1 MITLYD
7 AKKAISKLLK
17 ATNITEVYYI
27 DDIFQDDKEID
38 EHFEEFLAAIEECLS
53 EGHTEDIPKKII
65 YAGIDNLEDEVRR
78 WWTEVTLDQKKQML
92 KRYISGYEENRQ
104 PTVSIQ
110 AVMDERCICCSPSV
124 WDKEYKTNVKAK
136 ISAGQSILLLF
147 DYALSKERTG
157 LQYAEEALDLDTDCA
172 YCGII
177 SNQFRIDNEFQQRD
191 DYKKQ
196 NPKHYIYPLSKER
209 LTIDTEDYSAFISG
223 LKNILW
229 VKHIELIKEHTNA
242 ILQKAFN
249 ETINRYLDI
258 QPPTYKQIIVDSSYT
273 EGCQEIDTTLRLF
286 QIILDKKIKESIT
299 EDTLSLINKNS
310 DLILDIQA
318 QSDVNCQYPEVNDQA
333 ISFIKD
339 ERFLDGSI
347 INSIYAPIQNGDLFK
362 INKTLYILLCQ
373 PCNISIRS
381 EGKRGNND
389 YDTGFLVK
397 LDLTKNIGVSK
408 KHTFYSVWSKIEN
421 ELQNKG
427 IRPEILQ
434 SQKKE
439 LAKLLELEN
448 ASNIPLTFKIG
459 NPGKLYTVRLKDFHT
474 FSLSLLDS
482 VSFNKDGKAII
493 NSVTTGRPIWLHRN
507 LYERQ
512 KQIIDQ
518 MKDWRQFKHN
528 LNELCYDCQWLFDIK
543 AISSKLFNGI
553 KYEYSENDQIILP
566 IQRIGHYRRPYSDD
580 LLTQFSHYISRAG
593 FPHPFVKM

>member
-1 MITLYD
+1 MITLDD

-65 YAGIDNLEDEVRR
+65 YAGIENLEDEVRR
-78 WWTEVTLDQKKQML
+78 WWTEMTLDQKKQML

-347 INSIYAPIQNGDLFK
+347 INSIYAPIQNGDIFK

-427 IRPEILQ
+427 VRPEILQ

>member
-1 MITLYD
+1 MVTLD
-7 AKKAISKLLK
+7 QAKTAISKLLK

-38 EHFEEFLAAIEECLS
+38 EHFEEFLTAIEERHS
-53 EGHTEDIPKKII
+53 NGQTEDLPDKII
-65 YAGIDNLEDEVRR
+65 YAGTANLEDEVRR
-78 WWTEVTLDQKKQML
+78 WWSEMTLDRKKQML
-92 KRYISGYEENRQ
+92 KRYTPEKEEDEQ
-104 PTVSIQ
+104 PAVSIQ
-110 AVMDERCICCSPSV
+110 AVMDGQCICCSPSV
-124 WDKEYKTNVKAK
+124 WDKEYKTYVKAK
-136 ISAGQSILLLF
+136 INAGQSILLLF

-177 SNQFRIDNEFQQRD
+177 SNKFRIDNEFQQRV

-196 NPKHYIYPLSKER
+196 KPKHYIYPLSKER

-299 EDTLSLINKNS
+299 EETLSRINKES
-310 DLILDIQA
+310 DIILNIQN
-318 QSDVNCQYPEVNDQA
+318 QYNVDSSHPKVNKQA
-333 ISFIKD
+333 TDFIKD

-347 INSIYAPIQNGDLFK
+347 INTLYAPIQNGDIFK
-362 INKTLYILLCQ
+362 IEDNLWILLCQ
-373 PCNISIRS
+373 PCNISIRKNGDRS
-381 EGKRGNND
+381 NK
-389 YDTGFLVK
+389 YDTGFLVRLVPTDKVTSTSSK
-397 LDLTKNIGVSK
+397 LDQICKDVKNMFPKETKAINAQVINSYKKEIQHILASK
-408 KHTFYSVWSKIEN
+408 DQLNYSLSFEIEN
-421 ELQNKG
+421 IEYTAQL
-427 IRPEILQ
+427 
-434 SQKKE
+434 
-439 LAKLLELEN
+439 N
-448 ASNIPLTFKIG
+448 AFQTM
-459 NPGKLYTVRLKDFHT
+459 
-474 FSLSLLDS
+474 SLSLLDN
-482 VSFNKDGKAII
+482 VSFNKEGNAII
-493 NSVTTGRPIWLHRN
+493 DFTEVDLPQGLHRN
-507 LYERQ
+507 LSKRYQNIKAEF
-512 KQIIDQ
+512 
-518 MKDWRQFKHN
+518 KDWMQIKEN
-528 LNELCYDCQWLFDIK
+528 VNNLCYDCQWLFGMK
-543 AISSKLFNGI
+543 AIFSKYFNGI
-553 KYEYSENDQIILP
+553 KYEYSENNQVIILP

>member
-347 INSIYAPIQNGDLFK
+347 INSIYAPIQNGDIFK

-427 IRPEILQ
+427 VRPEILQ

>member
-196 NPKHYIYPLSKER
+196 NPKYYIYPLSKER

-347 INSIYAPIQNGDLFK
+347 INSIYAPIQNGDIFK

-397 LDLTKNIGVSK
+397 LDLTKNIGISK

-427 IRPEILQ
+427 VRPEILQ

>member
-1 MITLYD
+1 MITLDD

-78 WWTEVTLDQKKQML
+78 WWTEMTLDQKKQML

-157 LQYAEEALDLDTDCA
+157 LQYAEEALALDTDCA

-273 EGCQEIDTTLRLF
+273 EGCQEIDTILRLF

-318 QSDVNCQYPEVNDQA
+318 QSDVNCEYPEVNDQA

-347 INSIYAPIQNGDLFK
+347 INSIYAPIQNGDIFK

-427 IRPEILQ
+427 VRPEILQ

>member
-1 MITLYD
+1 MITLDD

-157 LQYAEEALDLDTDCA
+157 LQYAEEALALDTDCA

-273 EGCQEIDTTLRLF
+273 EGCQEIDTILRLF

-318 QSDVNCQYPEVNDQA
+318 QSDVNCEYPEVNDQA

-347 INSIYAPIQNGDLFK
+347 INSIYAPIQNGDIFK

-427 IRPEILQ
+427 VRPEILQ

>member
-1 MITLYD
+1 MITLD
-7 AKKAISKLLK
+7 KAKEIISKLLK
-17 ATNITEVYYI
+17 ASNINNVYYI

-38 EHFEEFLAAIEECLS
+38 EHFEEFSAATEECLS
-53 EGHTEDIPKKII
+53 KGHTEDIPDEII
-65 YAGIDNLEDEVRR
+65 YAGPGNLENEVRR
-78 WWTEVTLDQKKQML
+78 WWAKMSLDKKEQML
-92 KRYISGYEENRQ
+92 KKYVSEKTEKSAI
-104 PTVSIQ
+104 SIQ
-110 AVMDERCICCSPSV
+110 EVMGELCICCSPSI
-124 WDKEYKTNVKAK
+124 WDEKYKTDAQEK
-136 ISAGQSILLLF
+136 INAGQSILLLF
-147 DYALSKERTG
+147 DYALSKGRNG
-157 LQYAEEALDLDTDCA
+157 LEYAEEALALDTDCA

-177 SNQFRIDNEFQQRD
+177 SNQFRIDDEFQQRD
-191 DYKKQ
+191 EYKKQ
-196 NPKHYIYPLSKER
+196 NSKYYIYPLAKER
-209 LTIDTEDYSAFISG
+209 LTIKTDDYSAFISG

-229 VKHIELIKEHTNA
+229 VKHIELIKKHTKEIIQNA
-242 ILQKAFN
+242 FDKTLDQ
-249 ETINRYLDI
+249 YLEI
-258 QPPTYKQIIVDSSYT
+258 QPPTYKQIIIDSSFT

-299 EDTLSLINKNS
+299 EDTLSQINKNS

-318 QSDVNCQYPEVNDQA
+318 QSDVNCQYPKVNDQA

-347 INSIYAPIQNGDLFK
+347 INSIYAPIQNGDIFK

-408 KHTFYSVWSKIEN
+408 NHTFYSVWSKIED
-421 ELQNKG
+421 ELKNKG
-427 IRPEILQ
+427 VQPEVLQ

-448 ASNIPLTFKIG
+448 ASNIPLIFEIG
-459 NPGKLYTVRLKDFHT
+459 NPGKLYTARLKDFHT

-493 NSVTTGRPIWLHRN
+493 NSATTERPMWLHRN

-512 KQIIDQ
+512 KQIVDQ
-518 MKDWRQFKHN
+518 MKDWRQFKQN
-528 LNELCYDCQWLFDIK
+528 LSELCYDCQWLFDIK
-543 AISSKLFNGI
+543 AISSKFFNGI
-553 KYEYSENDQIILP
+553 KYQYSENDQIILP

>member
-347 INSIYAPIQNGDLFK
+347 INSIYAPIQNGDIFK

>member
-1 MITLYD
+1 MITLDD

-78 WWTEVTLDQKKQML
+78 WWTEMTLDQKKQML

-347 INSIYAPIQNGDLFK
+347 INSIYAPIQNGDIFK

-427 IRPEILQ
+427 VRPEILQ

>member
-78 WWTEVTLDQKKQML
+78 WWTEVTLDPKKQML

>member
-566 IQRIGHYRRPYSDD
+566 IQRIGHYRR
-580 LLTQFSHYISRAG
+580 
-593 FPHPFVKM
+593 

>member
-1 MITLYD
+1 MITLDD

-78 WWTEVTLDQKKQML
+78 WWTEMKLDQKKQML

-347 INSIYAPIQNGDLFK
+347 INSIYAPIQNGDIFK

-427 IRPEILQ
+427 VRPEILQ

>member
-1 MITLYD
+1 MITLDD

-65 YAGIDNLEDEVRR
+65 YAGIDNLEEEVRR
-78 WWTEVTLDQKKQML
+78 WWTEMTLDQKKQML

-273 EGCQEIDTTLRLF
+273 EGCHEIDTTLRLF

-347 INSIYAPIQNGDLFK
+347 INSIYAPIQNGDIFK

-427 IRPEILQ
+427 VRPEILQ

>member
-1 MITLYD
+1 MITLD
-7 AKKAISKLLK
+7 HAKNAISKLLN

-38 EHFEEFLAAIEECLS
+38 EHFEEFSVAIEVCLS
-53 EGHTEDIPKKII
+53 EGHTEDIPEKII
-65 YAGIDNLEDEVRR
+65 YAGPDNLEYEVRR
-78 WWTEVTLDQKKQML
+78 WWAEMTLDQKKQML
-92 KRYISGYEENRQ
+92 KRYFSGKEKGRQ
-104 PTVSIQ
+104 PAVSIQ
-110 AVMDERCICCSPSV
+110 DVMDERCICCSPSV
-124 WDKEYKTNVKAK
+124 WDKEYKTDVKAK
-136 ISAGQSILLLF
+136 INAGQSILLLF

-177 SNQFRIDNEFQQRD
+177 SNKFRIDNEFQQRD
-191 DYKKQ
+191 DYKKR

-209 LTIDTEDYSAFISG
+209 LTIAPKDYSAFISG

-229 VKHIELIKEHTNA
+229 VKHIELIKEHTNV

-299 EDTLSLINKNS
+299 EDSLSLININS
-310 DLILDIQA
+310 DLILNIQA

-333 ISFIKD
+333 INFIKD

-347 INSIYAPIQNGDLFK
+347 INSIYAPIQNGDIFK
-362 INKTLYILLCQ
+362 IHKTLYILLCQ

-421 ELQNKG
+421 VLQNKG
-427 IRPEILQ
+427 IQPEILQ

-439 LAKLLELEN
+439 LANLLELEN
-448 ASNIPLTFKIG
+448 ASNIPLAFKIG

-493 NSVTTGRPIWLHRN
+493 NSVTTERPVWLHRN

>member
-1 MITLYD
+1 MITLDD

-27 DDIFQDDKEID
+27 YDIFQDDKEID

-78 WWTEVTLDQKKQML
+78 WWTEMTLDQKKQML

-157 LQYAEEALDLDTDCA
+157 LQYAEEALALDTDCA

-273 EGCQEIDTTLRLF
+273 EGCQEIDTILRLF

-318 QSDVNCQYPEVNDQA
+318 QSDVNCEYPEVNDQA

-347 INSIYAPIQNGDLFK
+347 INSIYAPIQNGDIFK

-427 IRPEILQ
+427 VRPEILQ

>member
-1 MITLYD
+1 MITLDD

-78 WWTEVTLDQKKQML
+78 WWTEMTLDQKKQML

-347 INSIYAPIQNGDLFK
+347 INSIYAPIQNGDIFK

-427 IRPEILQ
+427 VRPGIL
-434 SQKKE
+434 K
-439 LAKLLELEN
+439 
-448 ASNIPLTFKIG
+448 
-459 NPGKLYTVRLKDFHT
+459 
-474 FSLSLLDS
+474 
-482 VSFNKDGKAII
+482 
-493 NSVTTGRPIWLHRN
+493 
-507 LYERQ
+507 
-512 KQIIDQ
+512 
-518 MKDWRQFKHN
+518 
-528 LNELCYDCQWLFDIK
+528 
-543 AISSKLFNGI
+543 
-553 KYEYSENDQIILP
+553 
-566 IQRIGHYRRPYSDD
+566 
-580 LLTQFSHYISRAG
+580 
-593 FPHPFVKM
+593 

>member
-104 PTVSIQ
+104 PAVSIQ

-347 INSIYAPIQNGDLFK
+347 INSIYAPIQNGDIFK

-427 IRPEILQ
+427 VRPEILQ

>member
-196 NPKHYIYPLSKER
+196 NPKYYIYPLSKER

-347 INSIYAPIQNGDLFK
+347 INSIYAPIQNGDIFK

-427 IRPEILQ
+427 VRPEILQ

>member
-53 EGHTEDIPKKII
+53 EGHTEDIPKRII

-347 INSIYAPIQNGDLFK
+347 INSIYAPIQNGDIFK

-397 LDLTKNIGVSK
+397 LDLTKNIRVSK

-427 IRPEILQ
+427 VRPEILQ

-459 NPGKLYTVRLKDFHT
+459 NPGKLYTIRLKDFHT

>member
-17 ATNITEVYYI
+17 ATNITEAYYI

-347 INSIYAPIQNGDLFK
+347 INSIYAPIQNGDIFK

-427 IRPEILQ
+427 VRPEILQ

>member
-196 NPKHYIYPLSKER
+196 NPEHYIYPLSKER

-347 INSIYAPIQNGDLFK
+347 INSIYAPIQNGDIFK

-427 IRPEILQ
+427 VRPEILQ

>member
-1 MITLYD
+1 
-7 AKKAISKLLK
+7 
-17 ATNITEVYYI
+17 
-27 DDIFQDDKEID
+27 
-38 EHFEEFLAAIEECLS
+38 
-53 EGHTEDIPKKII
+53 
-65 YAGIDNLEDEVRR
+65 
-78 WWTEVTLDQKKQML
+78 
-92 KRYISGYEENRQ
+92 
-104 PTVSIQ
+104 
-110 AVMDERCICCSPSV
+110 MDERCICCSPSV

-136 ISAGQSILLLF
+136 IRAGQSILLLF

-347 INSIYAPIQNGDLFK
+347 INSIYAPIQNGDIFK

-448 ASNIPLTFKIG
+448 ASNIPLTFKSGIRE
-459 NPGKLYTVRLKDFHT
+459 NYILYD
-474 FSLSLLDS
+474 
-482 VSFNKDGKAII
+482 
-493 NSVTTGRPIWLHRN
+493 
-507 LYERQ
+507 
-512 KQIIDQ
+512 
-518 MKDWRQFKHN
+518 
-528 LNELCYDCQWLFDIK
+528 
-543 AISSKLFNGI
+543 
-553 KYEYSENDQIILP
+553 
-566 IQRIGHYRRPYSDD
+566 
-580 LLTQFSHYISRAG
+580 
-593 FPHPFVKM
+593 

>member
-347 INSIYAPIQNGDLFK
+347 INSINAPILNGDLFK

>member
-1 MITLYD
+1 MVTLD
-7 AKKAISKLLK
+7 QAKTAISKLLK

-38 EHFEEFLAAIEECLS
+38 EHFEEFLAAIEERHS
-53 EGHTEDIPKKII
+53 NGQTEGFPDGILYADI
-65 YAGIDNLEDEVRR
+65 DHLEDEVRR
-78 WWTEVTLDQKKQML
+78 WWAKMQLDEKKQIF
-92 KRYISGYEENRQ
+92 KKYVSEKEEDKQ
-104 PTVSIQ
+104 PAVSIQ
-110 AVMDERCICCSPSV
+110 AVMDKLCTCCSPSV
-124 WDKEYKTNVKAK
+124 WDKEYKTDVKEK
-136 ISAGQSILLLF
+136 INAGQSILLLF
-147 DYALSKERTG
+147 DYALSNGRDG
-157 LQYAEEALDLDTDCA
+157 LTYAEDALALDTDCA

-177 SNQFRIDNEFQQRD
+177 SNMFSIDNEFQQRD
-191 DYKKQ
+191 DYKKR
-196 NPKHYIYPLSKER
+196 NPKCYIYPLSKER
-209 LTIDTEDYSAFISG
+209 LTINTEDYSAFISG

-229 VKHIELIKEHTNA
+229 VKHIELIKEHTKAIIQNA
-242 ILQKAFN
+242 FKK
-249 ETINRYLDI
+249 TINQYLDI
-258 QPPTYKQIIVDSSYT
+258 QPPTYKQIIVDSSFA

-347 INSIYAPIQNGDLFK
+347 INSIYAPIQNGDIFK

-397 LDLTKNIGVSK
+397 LDLTRNIGVSK
-408 KHTFYSVWSKIEN
+408 KHTFYSVWSNIEN

-427 IRPEILQ
+427 IQPKILQ

-448 ASNIPLTFKIG
+448 ASNIPLIFEIG

-493 NSVTTGRPIWLHRN
+493 NSVTTKRPVWLHRN

>member
-347 INSIYAPIQNGDLFK
+347 INSIYAPIQNGDVFK

-427 IRPEILQ
+427 VRPEILQ

>member
-1 MITLYD
+1 MITLDD

-78 WWTEVTLDQKKQML
+78 WWTEMKLDQKKQML

-177 SNQFRIDNEFQQRD
+177 SNQFRIDDEFRQREE
-191 DYKKQ
+191 YKKQ
-196 NPKHYIYPLSKER
+196 NPKYYIYPLAKER
-209 LTIDTEDYSAFISG
+209 LTIKTDDYSAFISG

-347 INSIYAPIQNGDLFK
+347 INSIYAPIQNGDIFK

-427 IRPEILQ
+427 VRPEILQ